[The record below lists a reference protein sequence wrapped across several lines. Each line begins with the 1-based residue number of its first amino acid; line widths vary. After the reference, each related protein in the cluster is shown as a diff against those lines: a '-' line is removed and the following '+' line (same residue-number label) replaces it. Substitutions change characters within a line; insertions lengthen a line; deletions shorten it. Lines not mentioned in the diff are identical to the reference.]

1 MSTLTVL
8 DVGHGSCSVISSEG
22 KTVVLD
28 AANRTH
34 LLCYLESKGI
44 RQIDLIVISHTDL
57 DHVGGLLNILS
68 SPDLVVKRLV
78 INPDGQ
84 KKSKIWGDIRALVDG
99 VVARGELDLVMSVV
113 GGKKYEWADI
123 TDGLS
128 LEVISPSTA
137 MAMSGPGLR
146 LPEGQNV
153 ITGNSASIVLRVVF
167 NNIPVVLVTADMDSI
182 SLSEIQRCEIPVKSD
197 FLIFPHHGG
206 LPGNADPVKFTQ
218 ELIAMVEPKSVIFSN
233 GRGLHGTPKAEIIK
247 IIKENVPSPYIACTQ
262 LSLNC
267 CAKPMVRDDF
277 KPVNY
282 SAGAMDD
289 AFCAGTIEIDLINR
303 VSNEIALE
311 AHISFISGLPSSLC
325 GQRKL
330 IAVTNLND

>member
-22 KTVVLD
+22 KTVVVD

-44 RQIDLIVISHTDL
+44 KQIDLIVISHTDL
-57 DHVGGLLNILS
+57 DHVGGLINVLS

-99 VVARGELDLVMSVV
+99 VVERGELDLVMSVV
-113 GGKKYEWADI
+113 AGKQYEWADVNES
-123 TDGLS
+123 LC
-128 LEVISPSTA
+128 LEVVSPSTL

-146 LPEGQNV
+146 LPDGQNV
-153 ITGNSASIVLRVVF
+153 ITGNSASIVVRVIF
-167 NNIPVVLVTADMDSI
+167 NGTPVVLVTADMDMI
-182 SLSEIQRCEIPVKSD
+182 SLSEMQRCNVPVKAD

-206 LPGNADPVKFTQ
+206 LPGNADPAKFTE

-233 GRGLHGTPKAEIIK
+233 GRGLHGTPKSEIIS
-247 IIKENVPSPYIACTQ
+247 IIKKCAPTPYIACTQ

-267 CAKPMVRDDF
+267 CAKPMARDDF
-277 KPVNY
+277 KPTNY
-282 SAGAMDD
+282 SAGVLDD

-303 VSNEIALE
+303 TSNQADLE
-311 AHISFISGLPSSLC
+311 AHVSFTRGLPNSLC
-325 GQRKL
+325 GKEQL
-330 IAVTNLND
+330 IFTTGV